1 MFFLR
6 CLISTFILLRWHLLI
21 SGPEIRVD
29 NPIPERQTQS
39 RVKIKDVR
47 FAVLALTVVNCITL
61 D

>member
-6 CLISTFILLRWHLLI
+6 CLISTFILLRWPLLI

-29 NPIPERQTQS
+29 NPIPERQTQR
-39 RVKIKDVR
+39 RVKIKDVH
-47 FAVLALTVVNCITL
+47 FAVLTLTVVNCITL